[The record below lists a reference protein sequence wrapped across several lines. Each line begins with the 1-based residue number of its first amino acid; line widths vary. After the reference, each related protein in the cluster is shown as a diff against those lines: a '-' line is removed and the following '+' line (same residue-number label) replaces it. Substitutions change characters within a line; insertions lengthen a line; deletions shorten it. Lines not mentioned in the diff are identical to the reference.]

1 MGRFEL
7 PTRRQMTAPFQSR
20 AAFVDFIKSP
30 HSNDGHVPIGDE
42 RWSNKDLEPTP
53 VEQRTWTWF
62 NLPLYWFSNQFS
74 LVGWNTGSALVT
86 VGLTWQQSFVSACIG
101 SFLAAIVVVLMARP
115 GVKYHIGFPVIAR
128 SVMGMYG
135 SYFFVFIR
143 AIVCI
148 IWYGIQSFYAGN
160 ILSVMLRC
168 IFGSS
173 WQNFQ
178 NTLSPGANVTS
189 KQLLAFFM
197 AWLME
202 FPFMWVHP
210 RHIHYIFTI
219 KGFIMPI
226 AAFAVFGWCMA
237 NGGGLGAMDLAS
249 EEGQL
254 SASVTP
260 LGWSIMAGINTIFG
274 SLSPMLVNQPDLA
287 RYCKKPRDA
296 GPIQGVSV
304 FVSSIIVF
312 FLGMASTTSMQSEY
326 GVAYWNIWD
335 LFEAILDHHF
345 GAGARAGIFFAAL
358 AFYFGVF
365 ATNFG
370 ANSIP
375 FGSDMTGL
383 FPKWLTI
390 RRGQILCALLG
401 VVVQPWQLMANAS
414 AFLSFLGSYNIF
426 MAPLCAVI
434 IVDYYIAR
442 KGNIHVPSC
451 YDGRKTGLYWFWS
464 GVNWCGVL
472 AWLLGTT
479 MGIPGLIGQYQ
490 PQIISMAA
498 QNMYRMGWLLTFFT
512 AATVYY
518 VTYLFVKPRV
528 FPIGRESTPF
538 KWEWLADGGREGFY
552 EGDRDGGEIYAA
564 ATPPMTDG
572 GEDVEIG
579 EKSPKKH
586 QITAPAKEGVH
597 QIQRTQVNADTLNNM
612 VAELYRLTAT
622 EVAAKIKS
630 GEVTVEDYAKSLLK
644 RIEARD
650 EVVQAWAY
658 LDAEYVIKQAKALDA
673 IPKGDRGPLHGIA
686 IAVKDVIYTK
696 DMPTQFNSPIYS
708 QDAPKVDAG
717 SIAILRKSG
726 ALIFGKTTTTE
737 FAATTSGPKTR
748 NPHDSNR
755 TPGGSSSGSGAAVG
769 DFQAPIGLGTQ
780 TGGST
785 IRPGSYNGIYAFK
798 PTWNSITREGQ
809 KIYSLILD
817 TLGLYARSV
826 ADLELLADTF
836 AIHDD
841 TPAPTDFS
849 VKGAKFALL
858 KTMVWPNIGPG
869 SSAALDKAV
878 SLLQDHGAEVEEV
891 TLPEHLE
898 DLPAW
903 HAAVLNSDGRT
914 AFLPEYTVDKTKI
927 SEQLVGHVENNGK
940 ISRRAQLEAF
950 DKIAAA
956 RPVVDELLGK
966 YAAVLTPSVP
976 DEAPLGIE
984 KTGSAAFCLIW
995 TALHTPV
1002 VNVPGF
1008 KGENGM
1014 PIGISLV
1021 APRYHDRRLLAVSK
1035 EVGKIF
1041 ESEGG
1046 WKASV

>member
-1 MGRFEL
+1 MGKFEM
-7 PTRRQMTAPFQSR
+7 PTKRRMAAPFQSKE
-20 AAFVDFIKSP
+20 AFVGFLRAP
-30 HSNDGHVPIGDE
+30 RVNDGHVPIGDE

-53 VEQRTWTWF
+53 VEQRTWTWYS
-62 NLPLYWFSNQFS
+62 LPLYWFSNKFS
-74 LVGWNTGSALVT
+74 LVGWNTGSSLVA
-86 VGLTWQQSFVSACIG
+86 VGLTWQTSFASACIG
-101 SFLAAIVVVLMARP
+101 SLLAAIVVVLMARP
-115 GVKYHIGFPVIAR
+115 GVKYHIGFPVLAR
-128 SVMGMYG
+128 SVMGIYG
-135 SYFFVFIR
+135 SYFFIFIR

-148 IWYGIQSFYAGN
+148 IWYGIQTFYAGN
-160 ILSVMLRC
+160 LLSVMLRC

-173 WQNFQ
+173 WETLP
-178 NTLSPGANVTS
+178 NTLSPGAAVTS
-189 KQLLAFFM
+189 RQLLTFFM

-210 RHIHYIFTI
+210 TRIHYVFTV
-219 KGFIMPI
+219 KGIIMPV

-237 NGGGLGAMDLAS
+237 NGGGLNSMDLAHKTS
-249 EEGQL
+249 T
-254 SASVTP
+254 ASSSIP
-260 LGWSIMAGINTIFG
+260 MGWSIMAGINTIFG
-274 SLSPMLVNQPDLA
+274 ALSPMLVNQPDLA

-296 GPIQGVSV
+296 GYLQGVSV
-304 FVSSIIVF
+304 FVSAIIVF
-312 FLGMASTTSMQSEY
+312 FLGMASTTSMQSAY

-335 LFEAILDHHF
+335 LFDAILDHHF
-345 GAGARAGIFFAAL
+345 GAGARAAIFFASL

-426 MAPLCAVI
+426 MAPLCAVL
-434 IVDYYIAR
+434 IVDYFIVR
-442 KGNIHVPSC
+442 KGNVHVPSC

-464 GVNWCGVL
+464 GINWCGVV
-472 AWLLGTT
+472 AWILGTT

-498 QNMYRMGWLLTFFT
+498 QNMYRMGWILTFT
-512 AATVYY
+512 VAATVYY
-518 VTYLFVKPRV
+518 VTFLFIKPRV
-528 FPIGRESTPF
+528 FPVGRESTSF
-538 KWEWLADGGREGFY
+538 EWEWLGNDGREGFFEG
-552 EGDRDGGEIYAA
+552 EGDRGEIYVA
-564 ATPPMTDG
+564 ATPPMTDAG
-572 GEDVEIG
+572 DDIEIG
-579 EKSPKKH
+579 GKSPK
-586 QITAPAKEGVH
+586 
-597 QIQRTQVNADTLNNM
+597 
-612 VAELYRLTAT
+612 LTAT
-622 EVAAKIKS
+622 EAAKKIQQ
-630 GEVTVEDYAKSLLK
+630 GEVTVEEYAKSLLK

-650 EVVQAWAY
+650 EAVKAWAY
-658 LDAEYVIKQAKALDA
+658 LNPEYVIEQAKALDA
-673 IPKGDRGPLHGIA
+673 VPKDERGPLHGVA

-696 DMPTQFNSPIYS
+696 DMPTQFNSPIYAN
-708 QDAPKVDAG
+708 DAPKVDAG
-717 SIAILRKSG
+717 SIAILRNSG

-737 FAATTSGPKTR
+737 FAATTTGPKTC
-748 NPHDSNR
+748 NPHDPNR

-785 IRPGSYNGIYAFK
+785 IRPGSYNGIYALK

-841 TPAPTDFS
+841 APVPSDFT
-849 VKGAKFALL
+849 VKGAKFAIL
-858 KTMVWPNIGPG
+858 KTMVWPQVGPG
-869 SSAALDKAV
+869 TVAALDKAV
-878 SLLQDHGAEVEEV
+878 SLLRAHGAEVEEIS
-891 TLPEHLE
+891 LPEYLN
-898 DLPAW
+898 DLPSW
-903 HAAVLNSDGRT
+903 HATVLNSDGRT
-914 AFLPEYTVDKTKI
+914 AFLPEYTVAKDKI
-927 SEQLVGHVENNGK
+927 SEQLVGHVENSGK
-940 ISRRAQLEAF
+940 ISRKAQLEAF

-956 RPVVDELLGK
+956 RPVVDELLEK

-984 KTGSAAFCLIW
+984 KTGSASFCLIW

-1008 KGENGM
+1008 KGQNGM

-1041 ESEGG
+1041 EAEGG
-1046 WKASV
+1046 WQRLV